1 VTDYVETANTAIE
14 AIERAAERLA
24 LASKI
29 EMELEDRRPIIKA
42 EAVARIMERDSIA
55 ATPAE
60 KIVETDPE
68 YAAHRNRQAMA
79 VVETIR
85 AKGAFEAAKRRA
97 DVAIDMG
104 LALGSVQFTEQKV
117 GEIEYDAE
125 AIVRALQQH
134 AARTVGLN
142 MPVSAVLDL

>member
-1 VTDYVETANTAIE
+1 
-14 AIERAAERLA
+14 
-24 LASKI
+24 
-29 EMELEDRRPIIKA
+29 
-42 EAVARIMERDSIA
+42 MERDSIA

-60 KIVETDPE
+60 KIVETDSRVRRAPE
-68 YAAHRNRQAMA
+68 PA
-79 VVETIR
+79 VRWPSSRRIR
-85 AKGAFEAAKRRA
+85 ANGAFEAAKRRA

-142 MPVSAVLDL
+142 IPVSAVLDL